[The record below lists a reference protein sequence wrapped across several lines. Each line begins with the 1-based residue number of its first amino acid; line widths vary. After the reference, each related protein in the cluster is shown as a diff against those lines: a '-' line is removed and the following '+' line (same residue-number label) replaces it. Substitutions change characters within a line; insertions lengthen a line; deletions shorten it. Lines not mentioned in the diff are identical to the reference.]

1 MENLLNNRALLPH
14 DQEKTMSRRPRR
26 NHQPALKAKVALEAA
41 KEEMTT
47 AELSQ
52 KYDVSPSQI
61 TAWKRQLL
69 DQAADVFEKGQKSED
84 PPVDVKTLHAKI
96 GQLTLENDFL
106 EGALTKAGL
115 LSAKR

>member
-1 MENLLNNRALLPH
+1 VEILLTNGAVLPCI
-14 DQEKTMSRRPRR
+14 QEKTMSRRPRR
-26 NHQPALKAKVALEAA
+26 NHLPAFKAKVALEAA

-47 AELSQ
+47 SELSQ
-52 KYDVSPSQI
+52 KYDVSPNQI
-61 TAWKRQLL
+61 TDWKRQLL
-69 DQAADVFEKGQKSED
+69 DRATEVFEKGPKSDD

-96 GQLTLENDFL
+96 GELTLENDFL

>member
-1 MENLLNNRALLPH
+1 VEILLNNRALLPCK
-14 DQEKTMSRRPRR
+14 QEKTMSRRPRR
-26 NHQPALKAKVALEAA
+26 NHSSAFKAKVALAAA

-52 KYDVSPSQI
+52 KFDVHASQI
-61 TAWKRQLL
+61 TQWKRELL
-69 DQAADVFEKGQKSED
+69 DRATELFDDKKNKE

-106 EGALTKAGL
+106 EGALTKAGM